1 MLKFLVRQQKIEIL
15 EREIIASDQIAFVTL
30 KFTFDGDWK
39 RFHKVVQFTQ
49 CDETYNRVLG
59 TDGLSCLLP
68 VEIHAGAVK
77 MSVFGYDADNTEGLR
92 ATTVPVTLNI
102 RQSGFVG
109 DDDNSPIPPTPDLYT
124 QLLQKINQ
132 TEHGKSAY
140 DIAVGHGFIGSETEW
155 LESLKGAAGKDGE
168 PGADGRNGVDG
179 AMGPPGRDGSDGL
192 PGRNG
197 TDGTNGKSA
206 YEIAVSNG
214 FVGTETEWLISLK
227 GSDGKDGVNGID
239 GSDGSP
245 GINGIDG
252 ADGKSA
258 YEIAVNNGF
267 VGTEK
272 EWLISLKG
280 SDGKDGANGKDGV
293 DGEPGADGKSAYEIA
308 VSNGFVGTE
317 AEWLESL
324 KGDETDLQ
332 QLKDSI
338 QFSFQEIED
347 ELISLKARITILECQ
362 SKDVFISGK
371 NALLTYGENIYTYY
385 NDGYRSLAGFS
396 ESYPNFC
403 CAENDFALYFNHE
416 DFSWAETV
424 TVLFLTP
431 VFLTSASKMLLNY
444 QSGTTQDAEFY
455 LVRKTDKTGSE
466 LARYIYE
473 QIQSGDALE
482 LSFKWLYSDTFISV
496 MQTMENVPDGEYY
509 LAFKGTSDNSHPM
522 VKSIKFMK
530 G

>member
-68 VEIHAGAVK
+68 VEIHAGAVR

-92 ATTVPVTLNI
+92 VTTVPVTLNI

-109 DDDNSPIPPTPDLYT
+109 YDDNSPIPPTPDLYT
-124 QLLQKINQ
+124 QLLQKIK
-132 TEHGKSAY
+132 EKGKDGKSAY
-140 DIAVGHGFIGSETEW
+140 DIAVGHGFIGSETDW
-155 LESLKGAAGKDGE
+155 LESLKGTDGKDGVDGKDGE

-192 PGRNG
+192 PGTNG
-197 TDGTNGKSA
+197 TDGKSA
-206 YEIAVSNG
+206 YETAVDNG
-214 FVGTETEWLISLK
+214 FVGTETEWLESLK
-227 GSDGKDGVNGID
+227 GADGKDGKDGITPD
-239 GSDGSP
+239 LSDYP
-245 GINGIDG
+245 T
-252 ADGKSA
+252 
-258 YEIAVNNGF
+258 YEAVELIMQKIVYPLTLQAHSHSNLELLEAI
-267 VGTEK
+267 TENVQQN
-272 EWLISLKG
+272 LQSLKDSTMDYISG
-280 SDGKDGANGKDGV
+280 L
-293 DGEPGADGKSAYEIA
+293 
-308 VSNGFVGTE
+308 THRC
-317 AEWLESL
+317 
-324 KGDETDLQ
+324 DETDATL
-332 QLKDSI
+332 SY
-338 QFSFQEIED
+338 
-347 ELISLKARITILECQ
+347 ILEKLEQTQ
-362 SKDVFISGK
+362 SIDYTVLFESGSDCLQK
-371 NALLTYGENIYTYY
+371 YGENIFTYY
-385 NDGYRSLAGFS
+385 NDGYRSLAGFA

-403 CAENDFALYFNHE
+403 CAENDYALYFNHN
-416 DFSWAETV
+416 DFSWAGTV

-431 VFLTSASKMLLNY
+431 VLITSSMHLILSY
-444 QSGTTQDAEFY
+444 TSGENKDADFY

-473 QIQSGDALE
+473 EIQAGNAVE
-482 LSFKWLYSDTFISV
+482 LSFKWLYSDTYISV

-522 VKSIKFMK
+522 IRSIKFMK